1 MGKKVLTHF
10 ILAVLVLLCVS
21 VTYMNYSHNEKLAR
35 RELQEKVRWMRL
47 QDAVSR
53 HDISD
58 ILVATSGKDTM
69 SLVTLAQDG
78 RRIGIY
84 AHRAQC
90 SDCWKVI
97 AMNVRNIC
105 KAYHIAEPFILAEG
119 FRPIDVRVME
129 REDSLGVPIYALLQ
143 DCEDSYIRQ
152 LSMEGKPFVFLL
164 NSDATISSVMYYN
177 DVIVPV
183 MKEYFKTLSADS
195 LHTGKVTITPSRVRL
210 GRVPHRRD
218 FNLHFSI
225 RNDSTQSCHIRK
237 IIPSCTC
244 MQIGEVPDRVAPGK
258 EADINVL
265 FTTDMLGAFER
276 EIEVYIDSREEPYVL
291 TVEGYCQ

>member
-21 VTYMNYSHNEKLAR
+21 ATYMNYRHNEKLAR

-58 ILVATSGKDTM
+58 IQVATSDKDTM
-69 SLVTLAQDG
+69 ALATLAQDG

-84 AHRAQC
+84 AHRAHC

-105 KAYHIAEPFILAEG
+105 KAYHIAEPFIMADS

-129 REDSLGVPIYALLQ
+129 REDSLEVPFYAILQ

-164 NSDATISSVMYYN
+164 NPDGTVSSVMYYN

-195 LHTGKVTITPSRVRL
+195 LHTGKVTITPSRIRL
-210 GRVPHRRD
+210 GKVPHRRD

-225 RNDSTQSCHIRK
+225 KNDSAQSCKIRK
-237 IIPSCTC
+237 VVPSCTC
-244 MQIGEVPDRVAPGK
+244 MQIGEVPGSVAPGK
-258 EADINVL
+258 SADIHMV
-265 FTTDMLGAFER
+265 FTSDMLGAFER
-276 EIEVYIDSREEPYVL
+276 ELEIYVDSREEPYVV
-291 TVEGYCQ
+291 TIEGYCQ

>member
-1 MGKKVLTHF
+1 MGKKILTHF

-21 VTYMNYSHNEKLAR
+21 VTYMNYRHNEKLAR
-35 RELQEKVRWMRL
+35 RELQEKVRWMML

-53 HDISD
+53 HDVSGIR
-58 ILVATSGKDTM
+58 VATSDRDTM
-69 SLVTLAQDG
+69 PLATLAQDG

-90 SDCWKVI
+90 SDCWEVI

-105 KAYHIAEPFILAEG
+105 KAYHIGEPFILAEG

-152 LSMEGKPFVFLL
+152 LSMEGKPFVFLQ
-164 NSDATISSVMYYN
+164 NPDSTISSVMYYN
-177 DVIVPV
+177 DVVVPV

-210 GRVPHRRD
+210 GKVPHRRD
-218 FNLHFSI
+218 FNLRFSI
-225 RNDSTQSCHIRK
+225 RNDSTHNCRVRK
-237 IIPSCTC
+237 VVTSCTC
-244 MQIGEVPDRVAPGK
+244 MQIEKMPDSVATGK
-258 EADINVL
+258 SADINVV
-265 FTTDMLGAFER
+265 FKSDMLGAFER
-276 EIEVYIDSREEPYVL
+276 EIEVYTDTREEPYVL
-291 TVEGYCQ
+291 KIEGYCP